1 MKALHEYTNE
11 DLIIYDRI
19 RKILKD
25 LHPKCF
31 TGIDREIIERCG
43 KRLEVFR
50 DNALLL
56 NTEHEG
62 SVFFDYILYTYKISG
77 INLMQKA
84 FDRFSQNY
92 EGEVLDIFSAAK
104 DGYFAY
110 LEILQA
116 VGDGGLIVFDR
127 ERDTEYLMIDRGL
140 NNVAKRREKHAIV
153 TNIIKFDGYIITTGA
168 STPVAVETNEGQM
181 IQNIFDQYYN
191 SVKQGE
197 ANEKMRLQYISD
209 MYRTCF
215 AEDITG
221 KVTSPAAPFGTAALK
236 SKVRGGSD
244 YAH

>member
-1 MKALHEYTNE
+1 MKTLREYTSE
-11 DLIIYDRI
+11 DLIRYDRI
-19 RKILKD
+19 RKILTD
-25 LHPKCF
+25 LYPKFF
-31 TGIDREIIERCG
+31 TGIDREILERCG
-43 KRLEVFR
+43 KRLEVFK

-62 SVFFDYILYTYKISG
+62 KIFFDYILYTYKSSG

-84 FDRFSQNY
+84 FNRFSQNY
-92 EGEVLDIFSAAK
+92 EGEVLEIFSAAK

-168 STPVAVETNEGQM
+168 STPVAVETDEGQM
-181 IQNIFDQYYN
+181 IQNIFDRYYN
-191 SVKQGE
+191 SAKQGE
-197 ANEKMRLQYISD
+197 VSEKIRLQYISD

-221 KVTSPAAPFGTAALK
+221 QVTSPVAPFGTAALK
-236 SKVRGGSD
+236 DKVHASSD